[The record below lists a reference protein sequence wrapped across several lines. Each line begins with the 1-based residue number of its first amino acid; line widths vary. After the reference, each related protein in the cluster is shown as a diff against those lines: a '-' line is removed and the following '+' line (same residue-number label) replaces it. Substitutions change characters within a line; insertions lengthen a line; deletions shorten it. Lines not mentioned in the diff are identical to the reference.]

1 VVLWL
6 AWPHWFARLVSGPAR
21 DRWRWWFY
29 RRRWQ
34 PVLTIAGLAPSYR
47 GQLVV
52 PVLGR
57 VQVSGCTDRV
67 TVRLVSGQ
75 SPADFADKA
84 AHLAHGFG
92 AHLCRVRSA
101 RPGTVVLELVRRDA
115 LADPMPALPIPA
127 DPDLRALPVG
137 RCEDGSPFAIRLH
150 GTHLLIAGATGAG
163 KGLVRVGPGPGA
175 AAADGRRA
183 GPRVGV

>member
-1 VVLWL
+1 MIWFVLRHPLAGRGGGAGGRRLVARGLARRGEPGRDRRATGLVVLRL
-6 AWPHWFARLVSGPAR
+6 AWPHWFARLVTGPAR
-21 DRWRWWFY
+21 NRWRWWFY

-34 PVLTIAGLAPSYR
+34 PVLTIAGLAPKYR

-57 VQVSGCTDRV
+57 VQVTGCTDRV

-101 RPGTVVLELVRRDA
+101 RPG
-115 LADPMPALPIPA
+115 
-127 DPDLRALPVG
+127 
-137 RCEDGSPFAIRLH
+137 H
-150 GTHLLIAGATGAG
+150 GGAGAGA
-163 KGLVRVGPGPGA
+163 P
-175 AAADGRRA
+175 
-183 GPRVGV
+183 